1 MKTTVLLVD
10 DHNVVLK
17 GMRFF
22 LETKSDIDV
31 IGVANDGEQACSL
44 ALQTKPDVIV
54 MDVMMPKLN
63 GIEATEQ
70 LKQLLP
76 ESKIIILTSS
86 LEKEHVIPAIRAGAD
101 GYQLKDIDP
110 DDLYQMIQNVAIGNT
125 HDALHPQVA
134 RQLMTHVAKDD
145 DSTKFAQLTVREA
158 EILRH
163 VTLGKSNK
171 EIASDLFITEKTV
184 KTHMTN
190 IFSKLDVHDRT
201 QAAILALKNQWY
213 TDIQT

>member
-44 ALQTKPDVIV
+44 ALQSKPDVIV

-63 GIEATEQ
+63 GIQATEQ

-101 GYQLKDIDP
+101 GYQLKDID
-110 DDLYQMIQNVAIGNT
+110 
-125 HDALHPQVA
+125 
-134 RQLMTHVAKDD
+134 
-145 DSTKFAQLTVREA
+145 LTTCIKRSK
-158 EILRH
+158 
-163 VTLGKSNK
+163 TL
-171 EIASDLFITEKTV
+171 L
-184 KTHMTN
+184 
-190 IFSKLDVHDRT
+190 
-201 QAAILALKNQWY
+201 
-213 TDIQT
+213 

>member
-1 MKTTVLLVD
+1 
-10 DHNVVLK
+10 
-17 GMRFF
+17 
-22 LETKSDIDV
+22 
-31 IGVANDGEQACSL
+31 
-44 ALQTKPDVIV
+44 
-54 MDVMMPKLN
+54 
-63 GIEATEQ
+63 
-70 LKQLLP
+70 
-76 ESKIIILTSS
+76 
-86 LEKEHVIPAIRAGAD
+86 
-101 GYQLKDIDP
+101 
-110 DDLYQMIQNVAIGNT
+110 
-125 HDALHPQVA
+125 
-134 RQLMTHVAKDD
+134 MTHVAKDD